1 MSAKKRD
8 MSAHEPSWAEVILGA
23 VLSTALGIVLGV
35 FLLAIKPSAA
45 VKELPKEPVAGTIYY
60 VQGSRDSAKAKQA
73 AAKRKQFAGGAS
85 VTVTE
90 DEINS
95 FLPPPPPLSTA
106 KPKAADKEKEKP
118 KATEKAKAPEKA
130 AKAGEKAGTNGA
142 PASTGELVTLG
153 GPNFHLHEGKVQI
166 AVPVTISVLGID
178 QAVTVLADGSFVK
191 KGAGFGFEADTLYLG
206 SFPATRVP
214 FVAGFA
220 AQKFI
225 AALPVPEDVAA
236 AWPKLA
242 DVAVEGNA
250 LKLTMP

>member
-23 VLSTALGIVLGV
+23 ALSIVLGV
-35 FLLAIKPSAA
+35 ALGVVLLAIKPVAA

-60 VQGSRDSAKAKQA
+60 VQGSHDSAKARA
-73 AAKRKQFAGGAS
+73 AATKRKQFAQGAS

-95 FLPPPPPLSTA
+95 FLPAPPPLSTA
-106 KPKAADKEKEKP
+106 KPKAANKKAPEK
-118 KATEKAKAPEKA
+118 KAPEKA
-130 AKAGEKAGTNGA
+130 AAKPGDKAGTPGA
-142 PASTGELVTLG
+142 PASTGELITLG
-153 GPNFHLHEGKVQI
+153 GPNFHLHDGKVQI
-166 AVPVTISVLGID
+166 AVPATLNVLGLE
-178 QAVTVLADGSFVK
+178 QAVTVVANGTFLKKGSSFV
-191 KGAGFGFEADTLYLG
+191 FNPETLYLG
-206 SFPATRVP
+206 SCPVQRLP
-214 FVAGFA
+214 FASSYV

-236 AWPKLA
+236 AWPKLT